1 MRTLRMN
8 LKSTDSTLLLNILSC
23 FNNYALQSELLL
35 VLLNATAACLVN
47 AAAACLVNAA
57 AALCAATADATAGT
71 TTVDGCCWHWSG
83 CCRRMLLLKS
93 DLAIFCL

>member
-23 FNNYALQSELLL
+23 FNTYALQSELLL
-35 VLLNATAACLVN
+35 VLLNAT
-47 AAAACLVNAA
+47 AACLVNAA